1 MGRHAK
7 NCTCDSCKSKLE
19 KKDIKC
25 PDCGV
30 INGHKDETCPQIIK
44 ECKPESPKEN
54 SEFNRTMKEL
64 ERKYSMKPASE
75 IVIEPKIRTGV
86 YAFDYVSDGGIAQ
99 CEGGEKI
106 ELYGRE
112 SSGKTTIA
120 MKIVAKFQELGKS
133 TI

>member
-1 MGRHAK
+1 MGRHPKDCKCENCKAK
-7 NCTCDSCKSKLE
+7 PENKEFL
-19 KKDIKC
+19 C

-30 INGHKDETCPQIIK
+30 INGHNDDCPQIKK
-44 ECKPESPKEN
+44 ESKPEQNP
-54 SEFNRTMKEL
+54 EFNRMMKEL

-75 IVIEPKIRTGV
+75 IVIDPKVRTGI

-99 CEGGEKI
+99 CEGGHKI

-120 MKIVAKFQELGKS
+120 MRIVAKFQELGKS
-133 TI
+133 